1 MMVVMEVEGGDD
13 GIDGGGWVM
22 MMALVM
28 EVEG

>member
-1 MMVVMEVEGGDD
+1 MMVVMEVEGD